1 VEDAL
6 APLGVGLEV
15 RARSRL
21 LGGFFEMYLRWW
33 RRGMRVRLV
42 RTVGIMM
49 GSEVFRVD
57 GGERIVGMRLIW
69 GRELLIFDERVGRVR
84 FDAWTIVD

>member
-15 RARSRL
+15 RARLRL
-21 LGGFFEMYLRWW
+21 LGGFFEMCLRWW
-33 RRGMRVRLV
+33 RRRMRVRLV
-42 RTVGIMM
+42 RIVGIMM

-57 GGERIVGMRLIW
+57 GGEPIVGMRLI
-69 GRELLIFDERVGRVR
+69 
-84 FDAWTIVD
+84 